1 MVTVADLAMQAC
13 EKVFEVYGV
22 PVGIRRRSAR
32 DDCGWFGMIELTG
45 DGVHATL
52 LLSPNTEALRRS
64 YPLEGQP
71 SADWV
76 GELLNQV
83 AGRLQN
89 DLGARG
95 VRVGLGTPWVV
106 PDRRGRERC
115 GGEDP
120 VVVLSVRAEVPP
132 GFELAEA
139 ADEMPDGMILF

>member
-1 MVTVADLAMQAC
+1 MVTVTDLARQAC

-22 PVGIRRRSAR
+22 PVSVRRRSSR
-32 DDCGWFGMIELTG
+32 DDCGWFGMIELSG
-45 DGVHATL
+45 DGLQATL

-89 DLGARG
+89 DLGTRGAR
-95 VRVGLGTPWVV
+95 VRIGTPWIV

-115 GGEDP
+115 GGEEP
-120 VVVLSVRAEVPP
+120 EVVLSIRAEVDP
-132 GFELAEA
+132 GFQLREPESEL
-139 ADEMPDGMILF
+139 PDGMILF